1 MGVFRVMLFM
11 ELIRLVRYRFFLFA
25 GMFPY
30 LLGQAVAYNVRG
42 SLNWSYFWV
51 GFTGIFFVLV
61 AVELFNEYFDAK
73 DGGDRIF
80 SQEQPKVPKHFYPLG
95 VLALLV
101 AFLCGLYL
109 SVQAGWPILV
119 FSFFGFLG
127 SYFYVGPPVKW
138 AYRGMGEVVI
148 ALSYG
153 PLMIL
158 GSYYVQM
165 RSVAFV
171 PFFVSMICALSM
183 FSLAIVNEIPD
194 YYQDRLSG
202 KWNLVVRL
210 GKQGAIVLVKI
221 CFVSLFV
228 LLCVGTVLRIIPL
241 SVLCV
246 VVTVPWI
253 FRSIRGIEKDYDN
266 PKVFRLAVNTVVVTH
281 IVLALSLGIGFLGGR
296 V

>member
-1 MGVFRVMLFM
+1 MLFI
-11 ELIRLVRYRFFLFA
+11 ELIRLIRYRFFLFA

-30 LLGQAVAYNVRG
+30 LLGQVAAYNVRG
-42 SLNWSYFWV
+42 SLNWSYFWI
-51 GFTGIFFVLV
+51 GFTGIFFVLTG
-61 AVELFNEYFDAK
+61 VELFNEYFDAK

-80 SQEQPKVPKHFYPLG
+80 SQELPKIPKHFYPLG
-95 VLALLV
+95 VSALLV

-109 SVQAGWPILV
+109 SVQVGWPILV

-127 SYFYVGPPVKW
+127 AYFYVGPPVKW

-194 YYQDRLSG
+194 YYQDRLAG

-210 GKQGAIVLVKI
+210 GKQHAIVLVKI

-228 LLCVGTVLRIIPL
+228 LLCVGTVLRIVPL

-246 VVTVPWI
+246 AVTVPWI

-281 IVLALSLGIGFLGGR
+281 IVLALSLGIGFFWGR